1 VFPDVETDHER
12 PKHLKDREEY
22 VVMSIRTGITRGSE
36 PAHAAYLFRTRVRAL
51 GVLYAVGGTLGLVW
65 LTLPRNTGGG
75 EDVFLAAMCGVALLF
90 GGGLAGGAADRLPSG
105 WLHALLVAIQVVIMV
120 AYVADGVPESDVR
133 MFFLWAAPYAAF
145 YYGAR
150 VAGAHMA
157 ATALLVALAQ
167 LLMPPDTHHRAP
179 AVFLMTMGSLLAS
192 GVLVGWAAR
201 TLRHAEATRRH
212 LALHDP
218 LTGLPNRALLT
229 DRLETALARKDRLAG
244 DVVVLFLD
252 IDQFKVVNDGMGHPV
267 GDALLRQLAE
277 RLRAILRAGDTLAR
291 FGGDEF
297 VVVCDNVTTVEV
309 LRLGERIT
317 SAVGL
322 PFDLD
327 GREVFVSVS
336 VGIAVA
342 GPDEAAETVLQNA
355 DVAMYRAKAA
365 GRARSVTFDDA
376 MYRQASA
383 RLDTESGLRRALERG
398 ELRVY
403 YQPIVDVRTEM
414 PTGFEALVR
423 WAHPERGLVSPLEF
437 IPVAEETGLIV
448 PIGEWVLAQA
458 LAQTQAWRTEL
469 PGAADLTIAVNL
481 SASQLLAPDLLRAV
495 SATLTSSGIPA
506 SAVHLEITE
515 SVVMDDVERS
525 IATLDSLRSSGVALA
540 VDDFGTGYSSLSY
553 LKQLPV
559 TTLKIDRSFVDGL
572 GGDGRRDPSIV
583 DAVVSLARALRLGVV
598 AEGVE
603 TRGQLGALQ
612 RLGADRAQGYLW
624 AKPMPAPDVPAWLAL
639 RDASREATGAVAR

>member
-1 VFPDVETDHER
+1 VGAAD
-12 PKHLKDREEY
+12 
-22 VVMSIRTGITRGSE
+22 
-36 PAHAAYLFRTRVRAL
+36 PAQTTYLYRTRVRAL
-51 GVLYAVGGTLGLVW
+51 GVLYTLGGTLGLVW
-65 LTLPRNTGGG
+65 LTLPRNAGGT
-75 EDVFLAAMCGVALLF
+75 EDTFLAAMCAVALLF
-90 GGGLAGGAADRLPSG
+90 GGLLGVGAADRLPSG
-105 WLHALLVAIQVVIMV
+105 WLHVVLGGIQIVIMV

-133 MFFLWAAPYAAF
+133 MFFIWATPFAAF

-157 ATALLVALAQ
+157 GTALLIAIAQ
-167 LLMPPDTHHRAP
+167 LLMPPETHHRAP

-201 TLRHAEATRRH
+201 TLRMAEATRRH
-212 LALHDP
+212 VALHDP
-218 LTGLPNRALLT
+218 LTGLPNRSLLT
-229 DRLETALARKDRLAG
+229 DRLELALARTGRLPG
-244 DVVVLFLD
+244 EVVVLFLD
-252 IDQFKVVNDGMGHPV
+252 VDQFKVVNDGMGHAV

-277 RLRAILRAGDTLAR
+277 RLRLVVRAGDTLAR

-297 VVVCDNVTTVEV
+297 VLVCDNVSTSEADWI
-309 LRLGERIT
+309 GDRIT
-317 SAVGL
+317 TAVAA

-327 GREVFVSVS
+327 GREVFVTVS

-355 DVAMYRAKAA
+355 DVAMYRAKAR
-365 GRARSVTFDDA
+365 GRARAVTFDDA

-383 RLDTESGLRRALERG
+383 RLDIESGLRRALDRG

-403 YQPIVDVRTEM
+403 YQPIVDVRTETT
-414 PTGFEALVR
+414 TGFEALVR
-423 WAHPERGLVSPLEF
+423 WEHPERGLVSPAEF
-437 IPVAEETGLIV
+437 IPVAEEAGLIV
-448 PIGEWVLAQA
+448 PIGAWVLTEA
-458 LAQTQAWRTEL
+458 LAQTQRWRTEL

-481 SASQLLAPDLLRAV
+481 SASQLLAPDLLHAV
-495 SATLTSSGIPA
+495 SAALRASGIPA

-515 SVVMDDVERS
+515 SVVMNDVERS
-525 IATLDSLRSSGVALA
+525 IATLQALRSNGVALS

-572 GGDGRRDPSIV
+572 GGDGQHDPSIV
-583 DAVVSLARALRLGVV
+583 DAVISLARALDLGVV

-603 TRGQLGALQ
+603 TRGQHVALQ
-612 RLGADRAQGYLW
+612 RLGAERAQGYLW
-624 AKPMPAPDVPAWLAL
+624 SKPMPAADVPAWLAHDL
-639 RDASREATGAVAR
+639 ELHTSAAARGPLV